1 MTCVFFAECTSFDTL
16 SHLWSGETSF
26 SFRFQGWS
34 IQCFFHLF
42 IFIFFCLTDLLTTSL
57 KIEASGNH
65 STDSFV
71 SNDYL
76 IHIENNGGNHGNRIA
91 VKQFASSDNA
101 TFKASVFL
109 RLSDVPR
116 AVEYCNS
123 PFKPVTGSEGTV
135 NVQIF
140 WTHYPVMFRVCSRNF
155 FLSPVWLFLVPN
167 LGHVS

>member
-1 MTCVFFAECTSFDTL
+1 MFSLQDAKVHYLNYGVEKLLSPLDSRADPFNFHSVFLSSFY
-16 SHLWSGETSF
+16 F
-26 SFRFQGWS
+26 Y
-34 IQCFFHLF
+34 FFFLLLF
-42 IFIFFCLTDLLTTSL
+42 FFLTDLLTTSL

-140 WTHYPVMFRVCSRNF
+140 
-155 FLSPVWLFLVPN
+155 
-167 LGHVS
+167 